1 MLKFANPY
9 FKTTAQANAEA
20 KAAADAPIIDAWLKT
35 QVNNRVITLNEIKT
49 ALPAI
54 AADLDRLTFNIIA
67 RQLGLVY
74 EDASDPQT

>member
-9 FKTTAQANAEA
+9 YKTNAQANAEA
-20 KAAADAPIIDAWLKT
+20 KAATDAPIIDAWLKT
-35 QVNNRVITLNEIKT
+35 QVNNRVISLNDIKA

-74 EDASDPQT
+74 EDASDTQA